1 MECDWTPRLAT
12 QLTARLQTP
21 TQNLQPKPRS
31 LPLVISRFGNQESI
45 QKNDAI
51 INGTCFI
58 RNVENQLTKYWCFIK
73 GKELYC

>member
-1 MECDWTPRLAT
+1 MEYDWTPRLAT

-45 QKNDAI
+45 
-51 INGTCFI
+51 
-58 RNVENQLTKYWCFIK
+58 
-73 GKELYC
+73 